1 MSAALFAKIEELVA
15 RVNALEGELAGWMHQ
30 TSQSLDRLDA
40 LCKDSAS
47 QAEKVATLWALREAI
62 EKDAREMLDRKR
74 PRIDPTKV
82 KMPPVLK
89 KLGFGEEQQP

>member
-1 MSAALFAKIEELVA
+1 MSAALFAKIQELES
-15 RVNALEGELAGWMHQ
+15 RLNALDGEVAEFMRQ
-30 TSQSLDRLDA
+30 TSHSLERLES

-47 QAEKVATLWALREAI
+47 QGEKVATLWALREAI

-74 PRIDPTKV
+74 PRIDPTQV

-89 KLGFGEEQQP
+89 KLGYEVPK